1 MIKEIISRISNYNDD
16 DYIFFLNNSEL
27 EILHKIKI
35 FVDDIYYNSGKD
47 PGLTDYNYDLLKEFL
62 EKNDPNYVVP
72 VGVKI
77 RKGEN
82 RTKLPFYMGSMD
94 KYKPKN
100 EKEIRNWL
108 KKNNSENYI
117 IESKLDGVSCLLV
130 MKNGKIKLYTRG
142 DGNIGSDIS
151 YLSQYFKTIPKNTN
165 YDLVVRG
172 ELIIKKDIFIKKYS
186 KKFANARNMVSGRI
200 GSKTIKEGI
209 TDIDFVAYEIV
220 NDGIMDSPKIQFNKL
235 KNIGFNVVKH
245 KIIKNINTQILSKE
259 LIEFKNIEEY
269 EIDGIII
276 QTNKK
281 YKRNKNGN
289 PKYAFAYKMRFS
301 DNIVKTEVIRVEW
314 NVSKWGKLKPR
325 IKIKEVSL
333 GGVKINYTT
342 GFNAKYINYNKIGK
356 GSIVNITRSGD
367 VIPYIVEVLK
377 SSEKPDMPNIPY
389 QWNETQVDIYTTKY
403 GKIMCVKL
411 ISSFFSK
418 LGIKHVSEST
428 VSKLYNNGYDSL
440 LKIIMATK
448 KDFLKI
454 DTFGKRLAERTYN
467 NIHNGLQNISLHT
480 VLGSSGIF
488 GYGLGTRKI
497 KQLLLDIPNLL
508 EIYKNKNKTEI
519 FDMIMKVDG
528 FSEKTTDKIVNNLF
542 WAEKFI
548 IALSNFATFKKDKI
562 ISNKKLKDKKIV
574 FSGFRD
580 KILEE
585 NIGIMGGKVT
595 SSVSKNTD
603 FVIVIDFMNTSSK
616 IQKAKK
622 LEIPIIE
629 KQEFIKKY
637 I

>member
-1 MIKEIISRISNYNDD
+1 MIKDIISKISNYNDEE
-16 DYIFFLNNSEL
+16 YKKFLNNTEL
-27 EILHKIKI
+27 KILHKIKL
-35 FVDDIYYNSGKD
+35 FVDDIYYNTGKD
-47 PGLTDYNYDLLKEFL
+47 SGISDYNYDLLKEFL
-62 EKNDPNYVVP
+62 EEKDPNYVVP
-72 VGVKI
+72 IGIKI
-77 RKGEN
+77 RQGEN
-82 RTKLPFYMGSMD
+82 RVKLPFHMGSMD
-94 KYKPKN
+94 KYKPENK
-100 EKEIRNWL
+100 KEITNWL
-108 KKNNSENYI
+108 NKNKSEKYI
-117 IESKLDGVSCLLV
+117 LESKLDGVSCLLV
-130 MKNGKIKLYTRG
+130 MKKGKIKLFTRG

-151 YLSQYFKTIPKNTN
+151 YLSQYFKTIPKNTK
-165 YDLVVRG
+165 YDIVVRG
-172 ELIIKKDIFIKKYS
+172 ELIIKKKIFIKKYS
-186 KKFANARNMVSGRI
+186 KKFANARNMVSGRV

-209 TDIDFVAYEIV
+209 KDIDFVAYEIV
-220 NDGIMDSPKIQFNKL
+220 GDKIMDSPEIQFDLL
-235 KNIGFNVVKH
+235 KKMGFNVVKN
-245 KIIKNINTQILSKE
+245 KILKKIDTQILSKE
-259 LIEFKNIEEY
+259 LVEFKNTEEY

-276 QTNKK
+276 QSNKK
-281 YKRNKNGN
+281 YKRNTSGN

-301 DNIVKTEVIRVEW
+301 DNIVKTEVISVEW
-314 NVSKWGKLKPR
+314 NVSKWGQLKPR

-342 GFNAKYINYNKIGK
+342 GFNAKYINDNKIGK

-377 SSEKPDMPNIPY
+377 SSKKPDMPEIPY

-440 LKIIMATK
+440 LKIIMATQE
-448 KDFLKI
+448 DFLKI
-454 DTFGKRLAERTYN
+454 DTFGERLAERTYN
-467 NIHNGLQNISLHT
+467 NIHNGLQNISLHI
-480 VLGSSGIF
+480 VLGASGIF

-497 KQLLLDIPNLL
+497 KQLLLEIPNLL
-508 EIYKNKNKTEI
+508 QIYKEKEKNEM
-519 FDMIMKVDG
+519 FDMIMNVEG
-528 FSEKTTDKIVNNLF
+528 FSKKTTDKIVDNLF
-542 WAEKFI
+542 WADKFI
-548 IALSNFATFKKDKI
+548 SALNNFATFKKNKI

-585 NIGIMGGKVT
+585 NINNMGGKVT

-603 FVIVIDFMNTSSK
+603 YVIVIDKNNTSSK

-622 LEIPIIE
+622 LKIPIIE
-629 KQEFIKKY
+629 KQQFIKKY